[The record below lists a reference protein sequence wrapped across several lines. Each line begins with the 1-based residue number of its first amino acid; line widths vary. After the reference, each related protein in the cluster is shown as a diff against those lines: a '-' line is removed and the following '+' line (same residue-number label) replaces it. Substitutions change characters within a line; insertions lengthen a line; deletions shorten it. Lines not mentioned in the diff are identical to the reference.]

1 MNMLHLI
8 DGMIFETRNNF
19 MYRFSFILFLIL
31 ITSVAKAQDTLA
43 TGTITYTLDPRL
55 ETLGNKMAEYNDAL
69 AATAARTAK
78 GYRLMVLSTSD
89 RNEAL
94 NLRTRLLQLYPDQ
107 KVYMIFQSP
116 YIKVKFGNFLEKKDA
131 ERTKKQLNDTKVVTG
146 NIYVVAEKIEIKPE
160 KPETDE

>member
-1 MNMLHLI
+1 
-8 DGMIFETRNNF
+8 
-19 MYRFSFILFLIL
+19 MYRFLAIFLFSIF
-31 ITSVAKAQDTLA
+31 TSVAFAQDTLPA
-43 TGTITYTLDPRL
+43 GTITYSKDPRL
-55 ETLGNKMAEYNDAL
+55 ETLGKKMAEYNDAL
-69 AATAARTAK
+69 AASAARVAK

-131 ERTKKQLNDTKVVTG
+131 ERTKKQLNENGIING
-146 NIYVVAEKIEIKPE
+146 NIYVVAEKIEVKPE